1 LGKQS
6 LLEAIFFPEAFGSG
20 PYLLIADWNIQ
31 APRREL
37 SKLAVLQ
44 ARIGTAITEEVP
56 VPRVERTMVAIT
68 VDLKTKGLALRP
80 GASLQCRA
88 FMKFRGPKAL
98 NDKLPV
104 MRLTRQ
110 VEKAR
115 HFEA

>member
-1 LGKQS
+1 MGRMPRARTFTTSWCSTNSKRGVSRRCVLSPDRQHKSNKQ
-6 LLEAIFFPEAFGSG
+6 G
-20 PYLLIADWNIQ
+20 
-31 APRREL
+31 
-37 SKLAVLQ
+37 
-44 ARIGTAITEEVP
+44 P

-104 MRLTRQ
+104 TRLIGI
-110 VEKAR
+110 
-115 HFEA
+115 